1 MRYLLKRTPLPYTV
15 VLIMV
20 GLLVGGAPKWQL
32 LSFLQDY
39 IAIAQLDPHL
49 MLLIFLP
56 TLIFESAFVMDV
68 HTFKKTIGQVL
79 KILAG
84 PGPSPHAAHL
94 SAYSD
99 IRECFH
105 SSAFLTSLMAR
116 YVFPYNWS
124 WVVALLFGIL
134 LSATDPVAVVAL
146 LKELGETSSAYS
158 LLIDFA

>member
-79 KILAG
+79 ILAG
-84 PGPSPHAAHL
+84 PGL
-94 SAYSD
+94 L
-99 IRECFH
+99 I
-105 SSAFLTSLMAR
+105 SAFLTSLMAR